1 MWPCALFLLSG
12 FSHADPLETGPPGG
26 AHLAHMEQFGAQSPL
41 QNRAP
46 QTRSPAPPP
55 DVTVYGYHPYWGPDP
70 ATLDFSRLSHL
81 AIFNVDLNSDGTLSD
96 THRWT
101 DVAGD
106 VVPLAH
112 AEGVSVQ
119 LCVTSFDDD
128 VMASVL
134 PSESRRATAIAEL
147 VSLVDAYDA
156 DGINID
162 FEGLDSDLK
171 DDFTTFIQELYPLVS
186 ELTIAMPPVDWN
198 GAYDF
203 DELALSSDGLF
214 IMGYGYHWTGGNPGP
229 GDPLYGS
236 DTWGAYSLEWS
247 VDDYLTWGATKDKII
262 LGLPLYGNEWPTAS
276 DDIPGS
282 ATGTGWS
289 VIMSSAEEIAD
300 SEGREWDEDSLS
312 PYVLRSSSQLWYD
325 DTESI
330 QYRIQW
336 AVDQDL
342 QGVGFWALGYESE
355 DVGFWEMVTEETS
368 WGGED
373 PDEEDP
379 ADDEAPVAL
388 VSASQLVYPD
398 EPAVLDGSAS
408 YDPEGASL
416 SYSWT
421 QLRGPTLQMSNADGA
436 VAGLQASEPGV
447 YEFALVVNDGTQ
459 NSDATSIDIVVVNP
473 GAEVGELRGCSIGGL
488 AAGSWLSGLLLV
500 GARRRRR

>member
-1 MWPCALFLLSG
+1 
-12 FSHADPLETGPPGG
+12 
-26 AHLAHMEQFGAQSPL
+26 
-41 QNRAP
+41 
-46 QTRSPAPPP
+46 
-55 DVTVYGYHPYWGPDP
+55 
-70 ATLDFSRLSHL
+70 
-81 AIFNVDLNSDGTLSD
+81 VDLNADGTLSD
-96 THRWT
+96 TDHWT

-112 AEGVSVQ
+112 ASGVSVQ

-134 PSESRRATAIAEL
+134 PDADKRATAIAEL

-156 DGINID
+156 DGINVD
-162 FEGLDSDLK
+162 FEGLNVDLK
-171 DDFTTFIQELYPLVS
+171 HDFTAFIQELYPLVS
-186 ELTIAMPPVDWN
+186 ELTIAMPAVDWS

-214 IMGYGYHWTGGNPGP
+214 IMGYGYHWTGGDPGP

-236 DTWGAYSLEWS
+236 GTWGSYSLEWS
-247 VDDYLTWGATKDKII
+247 VNDYLTWGATEDKII

-276 DDIPGS
+276 NDVPGS
-282 ATGTGWS
+282 ATDTGWA
-289 VIMSSAEEIAD
+289 VVMSSADQIAE

-336 AVDQDL
+336 AVDQGL

-368 WGGED
+368 WSENEEPGEETE
-373 PDEEDP
+373 DEP
-379 ADDEAPVAL
+379 PIAV

-398 EPAVLDGSAS
+398 EPVVLDGSAS
-408 YDPEGASL
+408 YDPEEQSL

-421 QLRGPTLQMSNADGA
+421 QIRGPSVQLSNSDGP
-436 VAGLQASEPGV
+436 VAGLKASEPGV
-447 YEFALVVNDGTQ
+447 YGFALVVNDGSQ
-459 NSDATSIDIVVVNP
+459 DSDAASIEIVVVDP
-473 GAEVGELRGCSIGGL
+473 GADVARLEGCSMGGL
-488 AAGSWLSGLLLV
+488 AAGSWLSGIFLIFS
-500 GARRRRR
+500 RRQRV